1 MIKDAVM
8 ENDFLKNLDATQVR
22 EIVESMYPREFEKG
36 SYVIR
41 EGDAGKQQ
49 LEKNEVQK
57 NMFWD
62 FEWRKFL
69 VVKKQKT
76 KNKKQKTN
84 KQNKHWIWLDFDG
97 YNTSPKK
104 QFPEH
109 IVPFLSR
116 LWPFMA
122 TAALYSLY

>member
-49 LEKNEVQK
+49 HEKNEVQK
-57 NMFWD
+57 YVLVFWMEKV
-62 FEWRKFL
+62 FSGE
-69 VVKKQKT
+69 
-76 KNKKQKTN
+76 KNKKKT
-84 KQNKHWIWLDFDG
+84 NKHWIWLDFDG
-97 YNTSPKK
+97 YTSPKT
-104 QFPEH
+104 
-109 IVPFLSR
+109 ISRAYRSVSLSAVAIYGNGYVIKSI
-116 LWPFMA
+116 LV
-122 TAALYSLY
+122 

>member
-1 MIKDAVM
+1 LIKDAVM

-84 KQNKHWIWLDFDG
+84 KQNKH
-97 YNTSPKK
+97 
-104 QFPEH
+104 
-109 IVPFLSR
+109 
-116 LWPFMA
+116 
-122 TAALYSLY
+122 

>member
-49 LEKNEVQK
+49 HEKNEVQK
-57 NMFWD
+57 YVLVFWMEKV
-62 FEWRKFL
+62 FSGE
-69 VVKKQKT
+69 
-76 KNKKQKTN
+76 KNKK
-84 KQNKHWIWLDFDG
+84 
-97 YNTSPKK
+97 KK
-104 QFPEH
+104 QTLNMIGLWWIYITKNNFPSISFRFSLGCGH
-109 IVPFLSR
+109 LWQR
-116 LWPFMA
+116 LRYKVY
-122 TAALYSLY
+122 TSLVI

>member
-49 LEKNEVQK
+49 HEKNEVQK
-57 NMFWD
+57 YVLVFWMEKV
-62 FEWRKFL
+62 FSGE
-69 VVKKQKT
+69 
-76 KNKKQKTN
+76 KNKKK
-84 KQNKHWIWLDFDG
+84 
-97 YNTSPKK
+97 
-104 QFPEH
+104 
-109 IVPFLSR
+109 
-116 LWPFMA
+116 
-122 TAALYSLY
+122 

>member
-84 KQNKHWIWLDFDG
+84 KQNKH
-97 YNTSPKK
+97 
-104 QFPEH
+104 
-109 IVPFLSR
+109 
-116 LWPFMA
+116 
-122 TAALYSLY
+122 

>member
-57 NMFWD
+57 NMFWY
-62 FEWRKFL
+62 FEWRNFL
-69 VVKKQKT
+69 VVKK
-76 KNKKQKTN
+76 KKQK
-84 KQNKHWIWLDFDG
+84 NKH
-97 YNTSPKK
+97 
-104 QFPEH
+104 
-109 IVPFLSR
+109 
-116 LWPFMA
+116 
-122 TAALYSLY
+122 

>member
-49 LEKNEVQK
+49 LEKN
-57 NMFWD
+57 
-62 FEWRKFL
+62 
-69 VVKKQKT
+69 
-76 KNKKQKTN
+76 
-84 KQNKHWIWLDFDG
+84 
-97 YNTSPKK
+97 
-104 QFPEH
+104 
-109 IVPFLSR
+109 
-116 LWPFMA
+116 
-122 TAALYSLY
+122 

>member
-49 LEKNEVQK
+49 HEKNEVQK
-57 NMFWD
+57 YVLVFWMEKV
-62 FEWRKFL
+62 FSGE
-69 VVKKQKT
+69 
-76 KNKKQKTN
+76 KNKKQK
-84 KQNKHWIWLDFDG
+84 NKHWIWLDFDG
-97 YNTSPKK
+97 LDIHHQK

-122 TAALYSLY
+122 TAAL